1 MLKITPIIFGLLISF
16 SSSTMAKASNTSIK
30 PDKNLGVNLL
40 VQFGTTPTYNQRQ
53 QEAFHRD
60 TSNYLI
66 QLENEKRLRQQ
77 AENERKIRRLALDF
91 TNRKDY
97 FGLGK
102 LFYNNGYMRDA
113 IEAYSKAIEI
123 NPRDYLSYYLRAEA
137 KSVQEDLRGA
147 FADYDMAIAINPEY
161 GSIYID
167 RGIEK
172 FKSKDK
178 NGALQDFRSA
188 ARIYKKQGDA
198 ENLKAVIRKIQYLF
212 KVPE

>member
-1 MLKITPIIFGLLISF
+1 MLKITPIVFGLLISF
-16 SSSTMAKASNTSIK
+16 SSSTMVKASNTIVK
-30 PDKNLGVNLL
+30 TDKSSGVNLL

-53 QEAFHRD
+53 QETFHRD

-77 AENERKIRRLALDF
+77 AESEKKIRRLALEF

-102 LFYNNGYMRDA
+102 FFYNNGYMRSASNAFTMA
-113 IEAYSKAIEI
+113 IEV
-123 NPRDYLSYYLRAEA
+123 NPRDYLSYYLRAAA
-137 KSVQEDLRGA
+137 KGAREDLRGA
-147 FADYDMAIAINPEY
+147 FADYDMAIAINPEFASAY
-161 GSIYID
+161 LD

-172 FKSKDK
+172 FKLKDK
-178 NGALQDFRSA
+178 NGSLQDFRSA
-188 ARIYKKQGDA
+188 ARIYKKQGDTK
-198 ENLKAVIRKIQYLF
+198 NLNDIIDRIQYLF